1 MAKKPISEYEPRFP
15 EEELEEEQQPIEEPE
30 VSLKPISE
38 YVPREEELEPT
49 TSDIAFGTK
58 APTLN
63 YRTGELTFQDEE
75 GNEKTDRIDIPRS
88 SDFILSVYSGTK
100 DFFSG
105 IPVGAK
111 AALPG
116 FLQGFNGIKRKAVE
130 SYFSELR
137 GERPASWV
145 TDNPMLF
152 ADPAIT
158 LMQQTGELQKYNS
171 NPQYQQEIKNDL
183 LSFLGENEKEYTRL
197 QKRLDKIY
205 KDADLGDIG
214 TAAAQGFQSFI
225 QQAPVLLYAGV
236 RKNPYV
242 AYSMLPMFAA
252 QESGRS
258 YQQAR
263 IEGLSIDAA
272 SLNAN
277 INGTLE
283 LITEAVPTKK
293 LSDIFT
299 RSYKKNESVY
309 KSLARDGFNV
319 TLNEF
324 GWETVNGVAQELN
337 NTAFGLQTELREVR
351 EASKDPLYTGPRE
364 IDVFRDISFN
374 SFFASLAGSGSA
386 ITARGVFELAPE
398 VKQSLLELDPNK
410 ARVLARELETA
421 VKNADFL
428 GQAIDQTTLDIL
440 NTGIDGTTPLDPE
453 DFLTNN
459 YLNYQLGEVVQLP
472 PEPEIDELDVM
483 RQRKSA
489 EEIVRPQ
496 DLEAAQKV
504 FSPTTTEIDEDVS
517 PEVRETTEDLL
528 NDIEISELDGKINPI
543 SFQEINPQE
552 KDAIKS
558 NIVNSRRFNMDDFLV
573 EGFTEQ
579 DMDDYISRLRDFN
592 EVESDNLSTSIAVL
606 NQAGMPFEIVEDI
619 SFFGM
624 IGNDER
630 SGRAVNTP
638 YAVYNPAFRNVGFT
652 KLSGISYDVETARKT
667 LVGLSTHNLNTTQA
681 LAHELGHHIDYGF
694 FDYGESAHLDSP
706 LFEIPEYEIATSL
719 ADEIERVPTRS
730 KQRTYNDAGF
740 RQRNPELVIKSGT
753 KGPIIREAFAILNN
767 ENLTRMNLKKEDGV
781 YFEGR
786 LLEYPMSSYIS
797 YMHAISQGADPVA
810 AQRQLRFIKGEIF
823 AQMHNLYYTN
833 RSLLEQYAPETV
845 KLIDRVNNEI
855 SVDGFGNKSSG
866 ILRAFRSPRA
876 PRSVSVSAERTDT
889 TTDRTIPSEGPAGGE
904 LAAEVPT
911 EGRDDIRPP
920 VRTRVGTTGQ
930 YVGAPEGVTTP
941 QALGALRRKIAGLT
955 KEGEVGR
962 FWYEQS
968 GQALLDYTSGD
979 KREADILAQA
989 IAITSPSTPVSTNMV
1004 YAIQA
1009 YNQYRAGRPINTGR
1023 FPQSMN
1029 KKLED
1034 IFSGKDWSG
1043 RKTNNFYANIIGFID
1058 PTKEQA
1064 VTTDL
1069 WMVRAF
1075 GYKAEVP
1082 SPRQYDFVEQEV
1094 QKIANDL
1101 GWEQRQVQ
1109 AAIWVAKKSQ
1119 DEGTSLEV
1127 SKYDFS
1133 DALKENLAQIS
1144 WESKPGDTTNHM
1156 PEVKD
1161 ATYEQL
1167 QEYHVAVSKAFLDQD
1182 GNDIIA
1188 KELGLLTPGNFEAP
1202 GYFEQTVS
1210 PGTQTEAVLAKKY
1223 KAQKDEITALVP
1235 ASQDLAEAYAAVVGI
1250 LLKQDGVGYHKPFY
1264 QKNIAKKNLNGI
1276 EIDIGRP
1283 LSEIETKAI
1292 AEAIA
1297 AESGNTEYNPIASPR
1312 GARILNFDY
1321 VGIDNIKFMSI
1332 VKRALD
1338 GVQFDNN
1345 ESYIAGQFAANTGY
1359 LGNNWEVDK
1368 NGEGYLQSIGR
1379 ISPDL
1384 QGRVES
1390 LIRKIQ
1396 PRIQEVDQDFS
1407 ERYGWTRNESINT
1420 NYRLRPEDLDAES
1433 RAAVFE
1439 GNRLVEPA
1447 YVDFPMQAIKNI
1459 QQRSYKIY
1467 PTLFPKAYD
1476 TEEDLKKTRDWID
1489 ENNINPYRSGD
1500 VVFGSPQ
1507 VVSDFIIRMPINDFL
1522 KLTTTTD
1529 EQIENIKLRGPAYSL
1544 RRSRTE
1550 EGGVFKEDVSFRFDP
1565 AEMDENPSR
1574 TIATFLAIDPDGKV
1588 IGHEGRH
1595 RSALALQDG
1604 AQTIPVNIQIGYNT
1618 ESRAAFESIAEKMF
1632 KETGDIPRT
1641 LKDYGIDIF
1650 KPQSFSGLEA
1660 RKNYEFD
1667 TNNYESAA
1675 IIGDGQAALAVA
1687 QGQDTPGIMKPEDS
1701 DMLME
1706 VPPEKGS
1713 KPPPSDPNQN
1723 RQFTLMDENWFENQ
1737 FRNFKLNIVNNFDPA
1752 FTVENTIKSQFGPE
1766 AIEGKRITDETDL
1779 YHGKVKTGVEKFE
1792 RQAET
1797 LIKFIV
1803 DNGYT
1808 IDQYNKF
1815 IYNLHAPERNE
1826 YINSLREPGQPGSV
1840 KYKDRG
1846 SGIKT
1851 EDAVKY
1857 LKRNGVI
1864 YEDGKA
1870 RAVAAKGKILMEA
1883 YNKYHKPIIDN
1894 TIKLYRDNGL
1904 VDQEN
1909 LADWKDRYDYYVPL
1923 AGFAADTLKKGS
1935 SPSSKGNGSI
1945 SQAFSVSGAEVKRA
1959 KGRTS
1964 QADFALEQTLG
1975 RASAAVIR
1983 SEKNNIVTKLANL
1996 AREFPNA
2003 DVWEVKG
2010 KNKFMAAKPQWDGQK
2025 AIFSFKEDGKEK
2037 VVIIRNE
2044 RLAKGMAGW
2053 DTDTSGRIMSTVAS
2067 VTRGLAMVNTVLD
2080 PEFMITNFAR
2090 DFQAAGLNLAA
2101 EQELV
2106 GGRAEG
2112 LKILEEKFGFRSVFK
2127 NMGVLKRGETFKE
2140 MSAEDQ
2146 KYYDAFK
2153 ESGAET
2159 GYVVPPTI
2167 EKIQSDLNNMADMY
2181 KGTFKGNAKKA
2192 LRSVYK
2198 PIEIANTVVENGAR
2212 FTAFRSAIE
2221 LQGGIDNVTPEQIK
2235 KAAILAKNLTI
2246 NFNRKGIQGN
2256 GLNAMY
2262 MFFNASVQ
2270 GSVNFF
2276 RGYGPGGVSQ
2286 RKLKLAGGL
2295 VSIGFISTLYNLM
2308 SSPEDEDGML
2318 IYQKYPDYKK
2328 KTNYLIMLATPEIDF
2343 KDGELS
2349 FERKDSTEVVNFN
2362 GKPVA
2367 VTIPLPYGFNVFH
2380 NLGRTMAELMYTN
2393 SVEGSNITSLENA
2406 AVELAD
2412 VMTGSF
2418 SPIGI
2423 AETKEKGFGS
2433 IFPKA
2438 LKTGT
2443 PTIAK
2448 PIVEL
2453 SMNENWFGAPI
2464 YPEQFPGDYT
2474 PKSKLR
2480 KRSDSEWIAAVTSFM
2495 NDVTGGNDYY
2505 AGQVDL
2511 SPQTIGYLVAYGTGG
2526 IGRTIGRSSQLVVD
2540 GAKEIAERGFGEGQ
2554 GAVRTRE
2561 LNQIPFVRRL
2571 LAVPE
2576 DHVTSRLFYDAVV
2589 DVESYSQNYLRNEQ
2603 DPNVSVE
2610 DLNKIY
2616 NARPNLFDLSDTIPL
2631 SAKADRAEVV
2641 SEKESSLKIIK
2652 NLRKEMMDNEEYK
2665 KSNPRF
2671 YYKEQERIEDEI
2683 LAEMKVFIK
2692 SYNAAIAKDK
2702 K

>member
-75 GNEKTDRIDIPRS
+75 GNEKKDLVDIPKL
-88 SDFILSVYSGTK
+88 SDFLTSIYAEAKSIVEDIGSAAPLASKIVMPQIQQGY
-100 DFFSG
+100 
-105 IPVGAK
+105 VG
-111 AALPG
+111 L
-116 FLQGFNGIKRKAVE
+116 KRRAME
-130 SYFSELR
+130 GYFAELK

-145 TDNPMLF
+145 TNNPLLLG
-152 ADPAIT
+152 DPAIT
-158 LMQQTGELQKYNS
+158 AMQQTGELQKYNS
-171 NPQYQQEIKNDL
+171 DPRFQRKLKQESL
-183 LSFLGENEKEYTRL
+183 ALVQENEKEYARL
-197 QKRLDKIY
+197 SKKIEQAY
-205 KDADLGDIG
+205 KDVDVNPRS
-214 TAAAQGFQSFI
+214 AAMAQGFASFI
-225 QQAPVLLYAGV
+225 QQAPVLFAAGV
-236 RKNPYV
+236 SRNPYI

-252 QESGRS
+252 QETGRS
-258 YQQAR
+258 YVDAR
-263 IEGLSIDAA
+263 MEGLSTNDAYVNSGVNGLLEGLTE
-272 SLNAN
+272 SLPA
-277 INGTLE
+277 
-283 LITEAVPTKK
+283 AK
-293 LSDIFT
+293 LSRVFAKQ
-299 RSYKKNESVY
+299 YAKNENIL
-309 KSLARDGFNV
+309 KSLAKDGFDV
-319 TLNEF
+319 AISEY
-324 GWETVNGVAQELN
+324 GAETVNGVLQEVN
-337 NTAFGLQTELREVR
+337 NTSFGLQTELRQ
-351 EASKDPLYTGPRE
+351 ALDGMKDPLYDGPRP
-364 IDVFRDISFN
+364 IDVFKAISYNAFWGTII
-374 SFFASLAGSGSA
+374 GSGSSISA
-386 ITARGVFELAPE
+386 KGVFELSPE
-398 VKQSLLELDPNK
+398 IKNKLLELDPNI
-410 ARVLARELETA
+410 ARVIARNIETA
-421 VKNADFL
+421 AKNSDYL
-428 GQAIDQTTLDIL
+428 DQTIERTTLDIL
-440 NTGIDGTTPLDPE
+440 NTGLDGSTTIDPE
-453 DFLTNN
+453 DFLTGN

-517 PEVRETTEDLL
+517 PKVRETTEDLL
-528 NDIEISELDGKINPI
+528 NDMEISELDGKINPI

-573 EGFTEQ
+573 EGFSER
-579 DMDDYISRLRDFN
+579 DMNDYTSRLRDFN
-592 EVESDNLSTSIAVL
+592 EVESDNLSTSIAAL
-606 NQAGMPFEIVEDI
+606 NQAGMPFEIIEDI

-638 YAVYNPAFRNVGFT
+638 YAVYNPAFKNVGFT
-652 KLSGISYDVETARKT
+652 KLSGISYDADTARKT

-694 FDYGESAHLDSP
+694 FDYGESAHFDSP

-719 ADEIERVPTRS
+719 ADEIERVPTRFQ
-730 KQRTYNDAGF
+730 QRTYNAAGF

-797 YMHAISQGADPVA
+797 YMHAIAQGADPAVA
-810 AQRQLRFIKGEIF
+810 QSQLRFIKGEIF

-876 PRSVSVSAERTDT
+876 PRSVSVSAERADATA
-889 TTDRTIPSEGPAGGE
+889 DRAIPTEGPAGGE

-941 QALGALRRKIAGLT
+941 QALGALRRKITGLT
-955 KEGEVGR
+955 REGEVGR

-968 GQALLDYTSGD
+968 GQALLDYTNGD
-979 KREADILAQA
+979 KKEADLLAQA
-989 IAITSPSTPVSTNMV
+989 IAITSPGTPVSTNMV

-1009 YNQYRAGRPINTGR
+1009 YNQYRADRPINTGR

-1210 PGTQTEAVLAKKY
+1210 PGTQTEVVLAKKY
-1223 KAQKDEITALVP
+1223 KAQKDEITALDP

-1264 QKNIAKKNLNGI
+1264 QKNIAKKDLNGF
-1276 EIDIGRP
+1276 EINIGRP
-1283 LSEIETKAI
+1283 LSQQETVAV

-1297 AESGNTEYNPIASPR
+1297 QESGNTEYNPIASPR
-1312 GARILNFDY
+1312 GARIINFDY
-1321 VGIDNIKFMSI
+1321 VGIDNIKFRSI
-1332 VKRALD
+1332 VERALNS
-1338 GVQFDNN
+1338 VQFDNN
-1345 ESYIAGQFAANTGY
+1345 EDVRLTHFAANTGY

-1368 NGEGYLQSIGR
+1368 NGEGYLRDSRR

-1439 GNRLVEPA
+1439 GDTIVEPA
-1447 YVDFPMQAIKNI
+1447 YVDFSAQQIKSI
-1459 QQRSYKIY
+1459 QEDSYKIY
-1467 PTLFPKAYD
+1467 PLLFPEARETSEGMDKAR
-1476 TEEDLKKTRDWID
+1476 EWAA
-1489 ENNINPYRSGD
+1489 NNRINPRRIGEAAM
-1500 VVFGSPQ
+1500 GRPQ
-1507 VVSDFIIRMPINDFL
+1507 VVSDFVIRMPIDDFL

-1529 EQIENIKLRGPAYSL
+1529 EYIQQIREDGPSYSMISET
-1544 RRSRTE
+1544 RE
-1550 EGGVFKEDVSFRFDP
+1550 VSPRFDP
-1565 AEMDENPSR
+1565 AEQEAGDIRKPVYLSVG
-1574 TIATFLAIDPDGKV
+1574 PDGRV
-1588 IGHEGRH
+1588 VGHEGRH
-1595 RSALALQDG
+1595 RSALAQKDG
-1604 AQTIPVNIQIGYNT
+1604 AQTIPVNIKIGNT
-1618 ESRAAFESIAEKMF
+1618 REDRAAFESVAEKMF

-1641 LKDYGIDIF
+1641 LKDYGIDILMPEMF
-1650 KPQSFSGLEA
+1650 YGDSRQG
-1660 RKNYEFD
+1660 YTFD

-1687 QGQDTPGIMKPEDS
+1687 QGQDTPGFMKPEDS

-1723 RQFTLMDENWFENQ
+1723 RQFSLGDENWFENN
-1737 FRNFKLNIVNNFDPA
+1737 FRNFKVNIVNNFDPA
-1752 FTVENTIKSQFGPE
+1752 FTIENAIKSQFGPE
-1766 AIEGKRITDETDL
+1766 SIEGKRITDETDL
-1779 YHGKVKTGVEKFE
+1779 YAGKVKTRMDKFS

-1964 QADFALEQTLG
+1964 QADFALEQTLA

-1983 SEKNNIVTKLANL
+1983 SEKNNVVTKLANL
-1996 AREFPNA
+1996 AREFPNS
-2003 DVWEVKG
+2003 DIWEVKG

-2037 VVIIRNE
+2037 VVIVKHE

-2053 DTDTSGRIMSTVAS
+2053 DTDTSFAITKYIAP
-2067 VTRGLAMVNTVLD
+2067 VTRGLSMVNTVLD
-2080 PEFMITNFAR
+2080 PEFMITNFTR
-2090 DFQAAGLNLAA
+2090 DFQAAGFNLAA

-2112 LKILEEKFGFRSVFK
+2112 LKILEEKFGPKSVLK
-2127 NMGVLKRGETFKE
+2127 NMRILKRGETFKE
-2140 MSAEDQ
+2140 MSEEDQ

-2159 GYVVPPTI
+2159 GYVVPPSI
-2167 EKIQSDLNNMADMY
+2167 ENIQKDLNNMAEMY
-2181 KGTFKGNAKKA
+2181 KGTYKGNAKKA

-2198 PIEIANTVVENGAR
+2198 PIEVANTVVENSTR
-2212 FTAFRSAIE
+2212 FTAFKSAIE
-2221 LQGGIDNVTPEQIK
+2221 LQGGIDKVSPETIK

-2262 MFFNASVQ
+2262 MFFNASIQ

-2276 RGYGPGGVSQ
+2276 RGYGPGGFSK
-2286 RKLKLAGGL
+2286 RKMKWASGL
-2295 VSIGFISTLYNLM
+2295 VSLGFMRTLYNLM

-2318 IYQKYPDYKK
+2318 FYEKYPEYKK
-2328 KTNYLIMLATPEIDF
+2328 QHNYLLMLATPDINF
-2343 KDGELS
+2343 KDGKIN
-2349 FERKDSTEVVNFN
+2349 FERKDSTEVVTYN
-2362 GKPVA
+2362 GEPIA
-2367 VTIPLPYGFNVFH
+2367 VTIPQAYGFNVFD
-2380 NLGRTMAELMYTN
+2380 NVGRVMAELAYSNLT
-2393 SVEGSNITSLENA
+2393 GRNITSVEQASLEI
-2406 AVELAD
+2406 VD
-2412 VMTGSF
+2412 VMLGSF

-2423 AETKEKGFGS
+2423 ASTKEKGFGS
-2433 IFPKA
+2433 VLPKA

-2443 PTIAK
+2443 PTIGK
-2448 PIVEL
+2448 PVVEL
-2453 SMNENWFGAPI
+2453 TMNENWFGSPI
-2464 YPEQFPGDYT
+2464 YPEQYPGDYT

-2480 KRSDSEWIAAVTSFM
+2480 KRSDNEWIAAVTSAM
-2495 NDVTGGNDYY
+2495 NDFSGGNDYY
-2505 AGQVDL
+2505 SGTFDI
-2511 SPQTIGYLVAYGTGG
+2511 SPQAIGYMVGYATGG
-2526 IGRTIGRSSQLVVD
+2526 IGRTFGRSTQLVADVIL
-2540 GAKEIAERGFGEGQ
+2540 EMEERTLGKGQ
-2554 GAVRTRE
+2554 GAVRKRD
-2561 LNQIPFVRRL
+2561 LNSIPFIRRL
-2571 LAVPE
+2571 LATPA
-2576 DHVTSRLFYDAVV
+2576 DHVTTRLFYDAVL
-2589 DVESYSQNYLRNEQ
+2589 DVEEYADNYLENQR
-2603 DPNVSVE
+2603 DPNVPF
-2610 DLNKIY
+2610 DYANKIY
-2616 NARPNLFDLSDTIPL
+2616 NSRSNVLALTDTIPL
-2631 SAKADRAEVV
+2631 SDERARAKVV
-2641 SEKESSLKIIK
+2641 APIEYTLKNIQKLREDQRFNESNNKI
-2652 NLRKEMMDNEEYK
+2652 
-2665 KSNPRF
+2665 NPKF
-2671 YYKEQERIEDEI
+2671 YYEEMERIDEEI
-2683 LAEMKVFIK
+2683 LSEMKVFIRQ
-2692 SYNAAIAKDK
+2692 YNKAIKLDK
-2702 K
+2702 EQNN